1 MYAILRCHL
10 RVVLS
15 SRLNTLTAI
24 PYHTYHYSYGTG
36 CSKLLNMYR
45 EDRETSRE
53 KDAIAAA
60 SKADKEYRYMNT

>member
-1 MYAILRCHL
+1 MLSYGATY
-10 RVVLS
+10 VLCYHQA
-15 SRLNTLTAI
+15 LNTLTAI

-60 SKADKEYRYMNT
+60 SKADREYRYMNT

>member
-1 MYAILRCHL
+1 
-10 RVVLS
+10 
-15 SRLNTLTAI
+15 
-24 PYHTYHYSYGTG
+24 
-36 CSKLLNMYR
+36 MYR